1 MSLSYSSLRIVH
13 ACNFHYDKLG
23 DKYDIMDAKIHHGL
37 IENGHYTYAFPVH
50 DIARQMTWRNS
61 KRSGAKKANA
71 ALIETCKK
79 VHPDILL
86 LGHSQSVTRDTLETI
101 RQNHPK
107 IKIAQW
113 YCDWFYSEHSHTF
126 QFIHERLDLLDAF
139 FATTAGEHLNSFNQK
154 GCRASFIPN
163 LTHPAIERY
172 KAFEKDHFEYD
183 LVFMGTD
190 RKDPER
196 SETLREIER
205 RLSSKYRIG
214 IFGSLGRPPIFGH
227 AKDSLLSHS
236 KAALNLTRLPEPMKW
251 YSSDRIASLMG
262 NGLLTCTRSE
272 ADLDELYG
280 KDSMLYYN
288 STEELIEKLDQNLS
302 AGNWKTIARRGWT
315 ISHSI
320 FSSKEVTANL
330 IGKILGDTPPS
341 PWGDLNLS
349 NSATPPTNQ

>member
-126 QFIHERLDLLDAF
+126 QFIHDRLDLLDAF

-227 AKDSLLSHS
+227 AKDLLLSHS

-262 NGLLTCTRSE
+262 NGLLTCTRAE
-272 ADLDELYG
+272 ADLHEIYG
-280 KDSMLYYN
+280 KDSMVYYKD
-288 STEELIEKLDQNLS
+288 TEDLINQVANVLECNQWKELAKN
-302 AGNWKTIARRGWT
+302 GWQVN
-315 ISHSI
+315 HEQFNAKSI
-320 FSSKEVTANL
+320 TALMAAYIMDVNHPQL
-330 IGKILGDTPPS
+330 FND
-341 PWGDLNLS
+341 DV
-349 NSATPPTNQ
+349 NQA

>member
-1 MSLSYSSLRIVH
+1 MSHTSASLRIVH

-23 DKYDIMDAKIHHGL
+23 DKYDTMDAKIHHGL

-86 LGHSQSVTRDTLETI
+86 LGHSQSITRNTLETI
-101 RQNHPK
+101 RQYHPK

-113 YCDWFYSEHSHTF
+113 YCDWFYSKHSHTF
-126 QFIHERLDLLDAF
+126 QFIHDRLDLLDAF

-172 KAFEKDHFEYD
+172 KAFENDHFEYD

-227 AKDSLLSHS
+227 AKDSLLSQS

-262 NGLLTCTRSE
+262 NGLLTCTRAE
-272 ADLDELYG
+272 AGLHEIYG
-280 KDSMLYYN
+280 KDSMVYYQNTEDLINQVANALECDQWKELAKNGWRANHERFN
-288 STEELIEKLDQNLS
+288 SKRITAFMAEYIMDINLPQLF
-302 AGNWKTIARRGWT
+302 T
-315 ISHSI
+315 
-320 FSSKEVTANL
+320 
-330 IGKILGDTPPS
+330 
-341 PWGDLNLS
+341 
-349 NSATPPTNQ
+349 